1 MHYLHIRR
9 FYSVKIKNES
19 ELVNNMNIT
28 KYTYQ
33 DFKTRINELWQKYAD
48 KNAIVRLEPDGS
60 RTSLKYAQLLKNAEI
75 LSKLLS
81 EAGITR
87 AERIAVIAPYSAQAA
102 VLNVM
107 LAYTGFT
114 AVLIDAAL
122 PADERNR
129 LLDYADVSAVFTTE
143 EIHAFF
149 NGNVLKSVPVF
160 AINSDFSY
168 SLFSDSIKC
177 PAKITDEPLNEDII
191 AILFSS
197 GTTGTVK
204 GVQITYSSIIYAHKY
219 MIKYTNLNSSA
230 TFLDVLPPN
239 HIAGYSS
246 VLSCVLTG
254 TELGFISE
262 VNAKALSNGFLQYKP
277 TNFIMIPKIYEV
289 IMNKVQDAI
298 AKKPVPVRLYANFAM
313 SLSGIVRRATGIK
326 LRFLTKPV
334 YKQALG
340 ENMKICG
347 CGTAPC
353 SEELM
358 EFYLNLGIDFVD
370 VYGSTE
376 TGFPIVAANCNEK
389 YPIKGCGNINQFPE
403 ISVII
408 ADPDENGA
416 GEIRIKTPLIMGGY
430 FKDAELTAAS
440 YDENGYFK
448 TGDTGY
454 VDSDG
459 YLYVTGRIKESI
471 VLPNGKKVSPGDV
484 DNYYA
489 GAVSGYDIAC
499 RGISVENG
507 QYDEIHLFIGA
518 GDLSDTKMNNAVSAF
533 KQASNNAPAI
543 YRLSGIHC
551 IDEIPKT
558 TVGKVKRFCLEV
570 PDKPVVN
577 NKTEIT
583 ADCESIGDNVRHHIR
598 KIARLGEQDILSD
611 DMSLKKDIGMDSLEI
626 FELCTVMNEEFGI
639 SIESTLDEKT
649 TVASLIEA
657 AETGESAQDAA
668 VNNTEY
674 PVKRTEKDY
683 RFMERIHSL
692 SEFLW
697 NFEVRGLSNINP
709 EEQYIFCPNHE
720 SLFDGIWIIGFLDRK
735 IRRNIYSLAASQL
748 FEKKLLRK
756 GIIGMGGI
764 PVYRSG
770 NTVPAMKI
778 ADECLAVSGNSLL
791 IHPEG
796 TRSRSGEMDDFKQGA
811 AQLAIKAGVKIV
823 PVCID
828 GAYEVYP
835 PNRKLPHLFNW
846 KHFRKYKI
854 KISFGNPIDTIGKDS
869 AELTEELRERIVDMK
884 NELK

>member
-1 MHYLHIRR
+1 MKA
-9 FYSVKIKNES
+9 VKHMD
-19 ELVNNMNIT
+19 LT

-33 DFKTRINELWQKYAD
+33 DFKTRINEVWRKYAD
-48 KNAIVRLEPDGS
+48 KNAVVRLEPDGS

-81 EAGITR
+81 ETGITR
-87 AERIAVIAPYSAQAA
+87 AERIAVVAPYSAQAA

-107 LAYTGFT
+107 LAYTGYT

-122 PADERNR
+122 SSDERSR

-143 EIHAFF
+143 EIQASF
-149 NGNVLKSVPVF
+149 NRTITESIPVF
-160 AINSDFSY
+160 KIGTDFSY
-168 SLFSDSIKC
+168 FLFSDSVKC
-177 PAKITDEPLNEDII
+177 VSKKIVEPLNEEII

-204 GVQITYSSIIYAHKY
+204 GVQITYNSIIYAHKC

-246 VLSCVLTG
+246 VLSCALTG

-298 AKKPVPVRLYANFAM
+298 AKKPAPVRWYANFAM
-313 SLSGIVRRATGIK
+313 FLSGIVRRATGVK

-353 SEELM
+353 SKELI

-376 TGFPIVAANCNEK
+376 TGFPIAAANCNEK

-408 ADPDENGA
+408 AEPDVNGV
-416 GEIRIKTPLIMGGY
+416 GEIRIKTPLIMSGY
-430 FKDAELTAAS
+430 YKDPELTAS
-440 YDENGYFK
+440 SFDENGYFK

-471 VLPNGKKVSPGDV
+471 VLPNGKKVAPGDV

-489 GAVSGYDIAC
+489 GAVGGYDIAC

-507 QYDEIHLFIGA
+507 QYDEIHLFICA
-518 GDLSDTKMNNAVSAF
+518 GDLSETKRINAVNAF
-533 KQASNNAPAI
+533 KQASNNAPTI

-551 IDEIPKT
+551 INEIPKT
-558 TVGKVKRFCLEV
+558 TVGKVKRFCLEI
-570 PDKPVVN
+570 PDEDTANIKQEN
-577 NKTEIT
+577 T
-583 ADCESIGDNVRHHIR
+583 ADCELVADNVRYHIR
-598 KIARLGEQDILSD
+598 KIARLSEQDELRD

-626 FELCTVMNEEFGI
+626 FELCTVMSEKFGV
-639 SIESTLDEKT
+639 SIERSLNEKT
-649 TVASLIEA
+649 TVISLIEA
-657 AETGESAQDAA
+657 AETGECIQETTE
-668 VNNTEY
+668 NNTEY
-674 PVKRTEKDY
+674 PLKRTEKDY
-683 RFMERIHSL
+683 KFMERFHSI
-692 SEFLW
+692 SRRLW
-697 NFEVRGLSNINP
+697 NFEVSGLSNINP
-709 EEQYIFCPNHE
+709 DKQYIFCPNHE
-720 SLFDGIWIIGFLDRK
+720 SLFDGIWIVGFLDKK

-748 FEKKLLRK
+748 FEKKVLRK

-778 ADECLAVSGNSLL
+778 ADECLAVDGNSLL

-796 TRSRSGEMDDFKQGA
+796 TRSRSGKMGEFKQGA
-811 AQLAIKAGVKIV
+811 AQLAK
-823 PVCID
+823 
-828 GAYEVYP
+828 
-835 PNRKLPHLFNW
+835 NR
-846 KHFRKYKI
+846 
-854 KISFGNPIDTIGKDS
+854 GG
-869 AELTEELRERIVDMK
+869 
-884 NELK
+884 